1 MSYIKPELV
10 AKAKE
15 MDLLTYLKNYEP
27 GQLVKLSG
35 GEYCTKEHD
44 SLKISNGK
52 WCWWSRGIRGR
63 SALDYLIKV
72 QNIPFLEAVEIIL
85 GQAAVRPPVLMPQKE
100 KRERGELIIPK
111 MVASPTTAYWY
122 LTEQRMIDWEIVMDC
137 FRKKLIKET
146 ENHEVAFIG
155 YDENGVIRCINLRA
169 TDDSDFKKTV
179 YGSDRQ
185 FAFRLVTEK
194 NPVLHLYEAAI
205 DLLSYL
211 IERTRSRLQGWQLY
225 FAGRNLSAQK
235 RN

>member
-52 WCWWSRGIRGR
+52 WCWWSRGIGGR

-122 LTEQRMIDWEIVMDC
+122 LIEQRMIDWKIVMDC

-179 YGSDRQ
+179 YGLDRQ

-194 NPVLHLYEAAI
+194 ILFFIY
-205 DLLSYL
+205 
-211 IERTRSRLQGWQLY
+211 TRQRLTY
-225 FAGRNLSAQK
+225 FLTLPY
-235 RN
+235 

>member
-52 WCWWSRGIRGR
+52 WCWWSRGIGDSFFGSGR
-63 SALDYLIKV
+63 NYFRTGGSQTACP
-72 QNIPFLEAVEIIL
+72 NATE
-85 GQAAVRPPVLMPQKE
+85 R

-122 LTEQRMIDWEIVMDC
+122 LTEQRMIDWKIVMDC

-194 NPVLHLYEAAI
+194 ILFFIY
-205 DLLSYL
+205 
-211 IERTRSRLQGWQLY
+211 TRQRLTY
-225 FAGRNLSAQK
+225 FLTLPY
-235 RN
+235 

>member
-1 MSYIKPELV
+1 M
-10 AKAKE
+10 
-15 MDLLTYLKNYEP
+15 
-27 GQLVKLSG
+27 
-35 GEYCTKEHD
+35 
-44 SLKISNGK
+44 
-52 WCWWSRGIRGR
+52 
-63 SALDYLIKV
+63 
-72 QNIPFLEAVEIIL
+72 IPFLEAVEIIL

-100 KRERGELIIPK
+100 KRERGDLIIPK

-122 LTEQRMIDWEIVMDC
+122 LTEQRMIDWKIVMDC

-194 NPVLHLYEAAI
+194 ILFFIY
-205 DLLSYL
+205 
-211 IERTRSRLQGWQLY
+211 TRQRLTY
-225 FAGRNLSAQK
+225 FLTLPY
-235 RN
+235 

>member
-1 MSYIKPELV
+1 
-10 AKAKE
+10 
-15 MDLLTYLKNYEP
+15 
-27 GQLVKLSG
+27 
-35 GEYCTKEHD
+35 
-44 SLKISNGK
+44 
-52 WCWWSRGIRGR
+52 
-63 SALDYLIKV
+63 
-72 QNIPFLEAVEIIL
+72 
-85 GQAAVRPPVLMPQKE
+85 
-100 KRERGELIIPK
+100 

-122 LTEQRMIDWEIVMDC
+122 LTEQSMIDWEIVMDC

-185 FAFRLVTEK
+185 FVFRLVTEK

-211 IERTRSRLQGWQLY
+211 TLLKEQGVDYRDGNYISLGGIYQPVLVKHFCNTLFDKY
-225 FAGRNLSAQK
+225 LSVTSFHWC
-235 RN
+235 